1 MKKMKK
7 YMKNIY
13 GMLHFKSSDKYN
25 QIKIYFEYLLYVAV
39 LGTMMN
45 KKRTR

>member
-25 QIKIYFEYLLYVAV
+25 QIKIYFEYLYTIVKQLHS
-39 LGTMMN
+39 N
-45 KKRTR
+45 KNKF